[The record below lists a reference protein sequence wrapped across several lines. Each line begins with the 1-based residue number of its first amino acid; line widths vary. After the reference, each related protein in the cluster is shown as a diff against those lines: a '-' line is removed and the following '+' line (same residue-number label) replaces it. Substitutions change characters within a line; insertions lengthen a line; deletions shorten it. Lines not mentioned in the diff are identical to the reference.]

1 MMSWRL
7 AHIVA
12 PGAEKAYMR
21 DLGRIRD
28 NLEDLQNVK
37 HKDSRRE
44 GVFVAKLIIG
54 TILTL
59 LALTLA
65 VYLYSAIDERAQ
77 VQQLKEA
84 IINEE

>member
-1 MMSWRL
+1 M
-7 AHIVA
+7 
-12 PGAEKAYMR
+12 
-21 DLGRIRD
+21 
-28 NLEDLQNVK
+28 K

-65 VYLYSAIDERAQ
+65 VYLYSAVDERAQ
-77 VQQLKEA
+77 VQQLKEE

>member
-7 AHIVA
+7 AHIV
-12 PGAEKAYMR
+12 
-21 DLGRIRD
+21 
-28 NLEDLQNVK
+28 EDLQNVK

>member
-1 MMSWRL
+1 
-7 AHIVA
+7 
-12 PGAEKAYMR
+12 MR

-65 VYLYSAIDERAQ
+65 VYLYSAVDERAQ

>member
-1 MMSWRL
+1 MQLLW
-7 AHIVA
+7 
-12 PGAEKAYMR
+12 

-37 HKDSRRE
+37 HKDSCRE

-65 VYLYSAIDERAQ
+65 VYLYSAVDERAQ

>member
-1 MMSWRL
+1 
-7 AHIVA
+7 
-12 PGAEKAYMR
+12 MR

-65 VYLYSAIDERAQ
+65 VYLYSAVDEEGAGTAAKGSNIRRM
-77 VQQLKEA
+77 VR
-84 IINEE
+84 N